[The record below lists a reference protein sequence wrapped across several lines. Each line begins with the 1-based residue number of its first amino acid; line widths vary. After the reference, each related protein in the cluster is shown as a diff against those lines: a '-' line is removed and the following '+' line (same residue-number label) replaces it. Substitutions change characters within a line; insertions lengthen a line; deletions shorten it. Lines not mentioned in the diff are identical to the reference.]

1 MKYVFVE
8 DLEKGMVLGEDLL
21 NEFNSI
27 VFLKDHILDEKDI
40 ESIVKLNYLM
50 VKVSEKKEVVPEK
63 PKKKVIEK
71 VKETVTFSEDR
82 SQIVE
87 EKRQKE
93 LQTLKD
99 SYLNSLFKFKDIIL
113 KVKKDSDLTK
123 LETDVLVNPLITS
136 ISAEKSFV
144 DILKILNADEEYI
157 VTHSINVGI
166 ISYVLGNA
174 LGYRGEDLKNIM
186 IAGIFHDIGKIK
198 IDQTII
204 QKDGKL
210 TEEEYLEVK
219 KHSYLSCEYIKK
231 HGDFSDKVVI
241 GILDHHERMDG
252 SGYPRSLA
260 GEKINIYSRI
270 IAVADTY
277 DAMTSKRVFA
287 DKMSPFFVL
296 ENLNGLSFETLDP
309 KVCKKFI
316 EMITS
321 NYVGQEV
328 VLSDGRKGK
337 IVYLNKYDK
346 LRPLVKI
353 GDGFVDL
360 FTNYDINIEDFA

>member
-8 DLEKGMVLGEDLL
+8 DLEQGMVLGEDLL

-27 VFLKDHILDEKDI
+27 VFLKNHILSEKDI
-40 ESIVKLNYLM
+40 ESIVRLNYLM
-50 VKVSEKKEVVPEK
+50 VKILEKREDSAEID
-63 PKKKVIEK
+63 KVEAVEK
-71 VKETVTFSEDR
+71 VQDNVKISVDR
-82 SQIVE
+82 SQLVE

-93 LQTLKD
+93 LQSIKD
-99 SYLNSLFKFKDIIL
+99 TYLNSLFKFKDMIL
-113 KVKKDSDLTK
+113 KIEKDSDFTMTEIDNLI
-123 LETDVLVNPLITS
+123 NPLILS
-136 ISAEKSFV
+136 ISSEKSFV
-144 DILKILNADEEYI
+144 DILKILNADEDYL

-166 ISYVLGNA
+166 ISHVLAKSLAMSN
-174 LGYRGEDLKNIM
+174 EDQRNIM
-186 IAGIFHDIGKIK
+186 IAGVFHDIGKLK
-198 IDQTII
+198 IDNKILY
-204 QKDGKL
+204 KNGKL
-210 TEEEYLEVK
+210 TEDEFLEMK
-219 KHSYLSCEYIKK
+219 KHSLLSCEYLKK
-231 HGDFSDKVVI
+231 HAKLNDKIVI

-252 SGYPRSLA
+252 SGYPRASV
-260 GEKINIYSRI
+260 GDEINIYSRI
-270 IAVADTY
+270 LAVADTY

-287 DKMSPFFVL
+287 DRMSPFYVL

-328 VLSDGRKGK
+328 VLNDGRKGK

-353 GDGFVDL
+353 GDAFVDL
-360 FTNYDINIEDFA
+360 FTNYEIKIEDFI

>member
-1 MKYVFVE
+1 
-8 DLEKGMVLGEDLL
+8 
-21 NEFNSI
+21 
-27 VFLKDHILDEKDI
+27 
-40 ESIVKLNYLM
+40 
-50 VKVSEKKEVVPEK
+50 
-63 PKKKVIEK
+63 
-71 VKETVTFSEDR
+71 
-82 SQIVE
+82 
-87 EKRQKE
+87 
-93 LQTLKD
+93 
-99 SYLNSLFKFKDIIL
+99 
-113 KVKKDSDLTK
+113 
-123 LETDVLVNPLITS
+123 
-136 ISAEKSFV
+136 
-144 DILKILNADEEYI
+144 
-157 VTHSINVGI
+157 
-166 ISYVLGNA
+166 
-174 LGYRGEDLKNIM
+174 
-186 IAGIFHDIGKIK
+186 
-198 IDQTII
+198 
-204 QKDGKL
+204 
-210 TEEEYLEVK
+210 
-219 KHSYLSCEYIKK
+219 
-231 HGDFSDKVVI
+231 
-241 GILDHHERMDG
+241 
-252 SGYPRSLA
+252 LA